1 MSHSITIFRVLKS
14 GWQNFWRHFWLSAAA
29 IAVMTVTL
37 SVISILVV
45 LSFLTNLSLANI
57 KEKVDVS
64 VYFKPGTQESVIRE
78 VEHEIKQMPNVVA
91 TKYIS
96 ADEAYLEF
104 QKRHQNDPLIIEAL
118 KELNENPLYP
128 TVVVKAD
135 DISNYPAIASGLNE
149 QSYADVEKINFEDNR
164 KAIETLG
171 KLTSGITRAGS
182 VLAILFAIVSV
193 LVMYNTIRLTIYNR
207 REEIEIMRLVG
218 ATNAYIRWPFI
229 VEGVLYGLIAV
240 IITTV
245 ILLPLL
251 SSFVPRVNGFLGTS
265 LNLTSVNST
274 LLWQLVG
281 MQLLLGLILGIL
293 SSLFA
298 VGRYLKE

>member
-1 MSHSITIFRVLKS
+1 M
-14 GWQNFWRHFWLSAAA
+14 SAAA
-29 IAVMTVTL
+29 IAVMTMTL

-64 VYFKPGTQESVIRE
+64 VYFKPGTEESIIRE
-78 VEHEIKQMPNVVA
+78 VEGQIKEMPNVVA

-128 TVVVKAD
+128 TVVIKAD
-135 DISNYPAIASGLNE
+135 DISNYPNIALALNAKNFS
-149 QSYADVEKINFEDNR
+149 QVQKINYEDNR

-171 KLTSGITRAGS
+171 KLTSGITRGGS
-182 VLAILFAIVSV
+182 VLAILFAVVSV

-218 ATNAYIRWPFI
+218 ATNTYIRWPFI
-229 VEGVLYGLIAV
+229 VEGALYGFISVL
-240 IITTV
+240 ITTV

-251 SSFVPRVNGFLGTS
+251 SSFVPRINNFMGTN

-281 MQLLLGLILGIL
+281 MQLLLGLVLGIL